1 MSGVDYSSE
10 RARRD
15 LRTIHSTHPEL
26 SDELQAFIDRLEN
39 KVMVLSN
46 DDAFR
51 AYLMAKAQQDGAVLA
66 LLQKLDS
73 SLITSLVKAEADKVK
88 VTLIEAEERAGRA
101 MTLSGI
107 LTEPVV
113 LSAITVVSSVMTGVI
128 TLILH
133 LAGA

>member
-1 MSGVDYSSE
+1 MSGVDYRSE

>member
-1 MSGVDYSSE
+1 MSGNGYTSE

-26 SDELQAFIDRLEN
+26 SDELQAFIDSLEH
-39 KVMVLSN
+39 KLTVLSN

-73 SLITSLVKAEADKVK
+73 SLITSLAKAEADKIK
-88 VTLIEAEERAGRA
+88 INLIEAEERAGRA
-101 MTLSGI
+101 LTISSI